1 MDHNYAS
8 QYYDYTY
15 TYIYTHTY
23 RACSCI
29 SHAAKMDHNYAS
41 PVHMGADDM
50 SNIDIRCAT
59 LTFSPF
65 KAECHN
71 DGMSACL
78 CDVLCVGVCVKIYG
92 YTYIDIHI
100 HTYI

>member
-1 MDHNYAS
+1 MFKCGHLH
-8 QYYDYTY
+8 TCMY
-15 TYIYTHTY
+15 TYIHIHTH

-65 KAECHN
+65 KAEYLR
-71 DGMSACL
+71 DGKDAG
-78 CDVLCVGVCVKIYG
+78 LCVCVCVSI
-92 YTYIDIHI
+92 YTYLHI
-100 HTYI
+100 YIYICI